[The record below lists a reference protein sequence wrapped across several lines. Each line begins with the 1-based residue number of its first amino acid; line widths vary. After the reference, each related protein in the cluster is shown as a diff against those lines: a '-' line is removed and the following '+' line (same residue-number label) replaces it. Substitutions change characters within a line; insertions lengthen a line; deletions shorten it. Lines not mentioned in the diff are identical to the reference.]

1 MINSLMSEYLKCFAV
16 YLPSFVN
23 DQGEPV
29 TLTGVPM
36 TSGLKDRSESPGSSC
51 DGSEEKPADFSD
63 EPGPSDLK

>member
-1 MINSLMSEYLKCFAV
+1 MYLKCTPV
-16 YLPSFVN
+16 YVFRVLN
-23 DQGEPV
+23 DDGLLV
-29 TLTGVPM
+29 ILTGVQM